1 MPDSLLKKVTE
12 IIAERK
18 KISAD
23 EITIE
28 TTFGDLGVDSLEALS
43 LIYDFEDA
51 FNVEIPN
58 EEAVNIQKVGDIVES
73 LKRLGASAQ
82 P

>member
-1 MPDSLLKKVTE
+1 MSESLFKKVTE

-18 KISAD
+18 KMSAD
-23 EITIE
+23 RITIE
-28 TTFGDLGVDSLEALS
+28 TSFRDLDVDSLEALS

-58 EEAVNIQKVGDIVES
+58 EEAVKIQNVRDVVES
-73 LKRLGASAQ
+73 LERLGVAV
-82 P
+82 

>member
-1 MPDSLLKKVTE
+1 MSESLFQKVAA

-18 KISAD
+18 KMSAD
-23 EITIE
+23 RITIE
-28 TTFGDLGVDSLEALS
+28 TSFRDLDVDSLEALS

-58 EEAVNIQKVGDIVES
+58 EEAVKIQNVRDVVES
-73 LKRLGASAQ
+73 LERLGVAV
-82 P
+82 